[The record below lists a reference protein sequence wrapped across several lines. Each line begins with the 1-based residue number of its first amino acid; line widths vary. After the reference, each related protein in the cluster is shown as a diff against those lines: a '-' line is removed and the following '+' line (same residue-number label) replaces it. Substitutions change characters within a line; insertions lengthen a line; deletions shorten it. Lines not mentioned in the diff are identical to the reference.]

1 MARYGPILQTIASS
15 PQDMTYIS
23 TVTSSSNGTA
33 ATSPPKLVT
42 PTELSSASPPKFSTT
57 VALMTGMDSSLMD
70 RGEESD
76 SGCSTTD
83 EELCDITN
91 KMNSVGARGDHSDS
105 LSVAASAVTTCSHK
119 MSASS
124 ASSGCAC
131 LCDDDSNHN
140 IMFVME
146 PTQDSEIDLDEIEN
160 N

>member
-1 MARYGPILQTIASS
+1 
-15 PQDMTYIS
+15 
-23 TVTSSSNGTA
+23 
-33 ATSPPKLVT
+33 
-42 PTELSSASPPKFSTT
+42 
-57 VALMTGMDSSLMD
+57 MD